1 VTNKPS
7 PPAFPSKSSAPDK
20 SKERYMQGD
29 PIPVP
34 DAVEAN
40 TESSWA
46 LFDDVPRPPEPEF
59 LDTLPAS
66 LLDEKLV
73 APIRKQTE

>member
-1 VTNKPS
+1 MP
-7 PPAFPSKSSAPDK
+7 
-20 SKERYMQGD
+20 GD

-46 LFDDVPRPPEPEF
+46 LFSDVQRQPDPEF
-59 LDTLPAS
+59 LDTVPAS
-66 LLDEKLV
+66 LLDEEIAAAM
-73 APIRKQTE
+73 APKKKTE

>member
-1 VTNKPS
+1 
-7 PPAFPSKSSAPDK
+7 
-20 SKERYMQGD
+20 MQGD

-66 LLDEKLV
+66 LLDENLV